1 MCNIYICLI
10 DQAWGQDGWMLA
22 KFFFVLFL
30 TETKSKSLIKTQ
42 KKKRGHY
49 QAILTEKA
57 WSMKDLLYLQ
67 KDKFFSK
74 TGKMGPS

>member
-1 MCNIYICLI
+1 MDIGQVLLCAFFDR
-10 DQAWGQDGWMLA
+10 DQVEVVNKNA
-22 KFFFVLFL
+22 KK
-30 TETKSKSLIKTQ
+30 E
-42 KKKRGHY
+42 RGRY

-74 TGKMGPS
+74 TGKMGPSYVAI